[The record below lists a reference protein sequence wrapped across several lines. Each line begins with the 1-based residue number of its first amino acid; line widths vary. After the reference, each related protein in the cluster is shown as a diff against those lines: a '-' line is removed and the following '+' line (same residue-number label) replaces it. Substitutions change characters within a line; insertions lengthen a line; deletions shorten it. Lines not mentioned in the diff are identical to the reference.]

1 FVLRLLAPETAEAG
15 AIGTGA
21 LRAVEREQLRRD
33 LGIRNAALEADRF
46 PAEDEIFMLAIGIND
61 GRFDNFLAVARSDF
75 QRIGEALLD
84 SRPGAEPVDPQ
95 LDGGGLLF
103 RRAVLPQLEDF
114 AVDANA
120 GEARARE
127 PVELGLEIIR
137 RHRDRREHEQ
147 LASHRQR
154 HETVDDLLDR
164 ERGDF
169 RAALPAM
176 RLADPRVEKPEKIVN
191 LSQRADG
198 RARASARALLLNG
211 DRG

>member
-1 FVLRLLAPETAEAG
+1 NGKRLFAQARAFANLTKRPVVLLPIVLFVLRLLAPETAEAG

-61 GRFDNFLAVARSDF
+61 GRLDNFLAVARSDF

-84 SRPGAEPVDPQ
+84 SRSSGEPVDHQ

-127 PVELGLEIIR
+127 PVELGLEI
-137 RHRDRREHEQ
+137 
-147 LASHRQR
+147 
-154 HETVDDLLDR
+154 
-164 ERGDF
+164 
-169 RAALPAM
+169 
-176 RLADPRVEKPEKIVN
+176 
-191 LSQRADG
+191 
-198 RARASARALLLNG
+198 
-211 DRG
+211 